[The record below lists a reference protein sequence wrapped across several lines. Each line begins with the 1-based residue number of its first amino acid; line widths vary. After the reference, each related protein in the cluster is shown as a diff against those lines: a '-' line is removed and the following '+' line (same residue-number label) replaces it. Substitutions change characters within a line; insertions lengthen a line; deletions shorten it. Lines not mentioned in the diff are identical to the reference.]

1 MPSFDVV
8 SEVNLVE
15 VRNALDQCNKEVS
28 NRFDFKG
35 SDARVEFTEKD
46 KLLTVY
52 ADDEFKLGQV
62 KDVLN
67 ARLAKRNIDLRMLDP
82 GSIQKIGGDKVKQPI
97 TLKMGIDTELGK
109 KVVRAIKD
117 SKLKVQAAIQADTV
131 RVTGAKKDTLQDA
144 IALLRKTITEIP
156 LQYKN
161 FRD

>member
-1 MPSFDVV
+1 VPSFDVV

-82 GSIQKIGGDKVKQPI
+82 GSIQKIGGDKVKHPI